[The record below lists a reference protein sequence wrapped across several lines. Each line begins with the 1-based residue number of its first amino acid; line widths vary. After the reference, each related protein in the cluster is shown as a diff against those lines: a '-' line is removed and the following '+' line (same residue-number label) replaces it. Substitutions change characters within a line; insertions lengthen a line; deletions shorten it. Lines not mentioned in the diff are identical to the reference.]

1 MIKINVRLLLFA
13 VHHFYP
19 ACKCS
24 TVTQRL
30 DVKLRTNIIAYVR
43 FYRFLTAVQSDID
56 NWDPTVGNMFIQF
69 DKQQP

>member
-1 MIKINVRLLLFA
+1 MQL
-13 VHHFYP
+13 
-19 ACKCS
+19 